1 MPAPV
6 AATEAEDSKFSAKI
20 SAAAN
25 LDSVPDGIREKVEPE
40 IPGSLSPDLAGPG
53 FEAAA
58 ATATGSS
65 GTCWTRS
72 AVEREA
78 SSYPGTRIS
87 SSSSSCAG
95 LEPVEARAEGR
106 PGKKQKRTMF
116 SLGL

>member
-1 MPAPV
+1 M
-6 AATEAEDSKFSAKI
+6 
-20 SAAAN
+20 
-25 LDSVPDGIREKVEPE
+25 EKVEPE

-78 SSYPGTRIS
+78 SSYPWTRIS

-106 PGKKQKRTMF
+106 PGKNRREL
-116 SLGL
+116 SLAWVYKTSQCSSTKSIIKTISTSSL